1 MSIGDSKGKGKANEV
16 VATDF
21 AHPEALSTGKI
32 SRPQTQEEWH
42 DFVTKYS
49 LGEYNN
55 CDFTDDEP
63 SSSSSPP
70 KPSRFPSDETRV
82 TAGTT
87 GTTNST
93 TITPDAFASSST
105 SVSRQPSPLSS
116 NPAHLPS
123 RQNSA
128 TPVRDPSEDEP
139 HDFHPDTSYAGP
151 SNQDPEIPNI
161 DQEEAISSSASPS
174 TSKRK
179 PKQKEGGEK
188 GKSYKDQESMTIE
201 NMRQL
206 GLEQQE
212 DRVRERDTA
221 GLTRDRDDESGK
233 GSVKGKGGKGRRRHR
248 DHAELAS
255 VARSAVPADSSEDED
270 SSRIKTRKRVPRRPR
285 SRGSWSLRSRSPNN
299 NSMVKRG
306 TGPSLDN
313 ALLESGTNDS
323 TSVSAVEA
331 DYDHGKER
339 ERVKEF
345 FETNGYMP
353 APKQTPEAARRR
365 LRVIR
370 RLGLEDIDPFHRET
384 LDRFTRLASTV
395 FKTKSALIS
404 IITKDRQMFLSEI
417 GMGRK
422 WTDLDVSF
430 CCHSIMSPGS
440 GGQCMV
446 VPDAGKDW
454 RFKKNPLVNEG
465 QGPVQFYAGAPLKV
479 GSGNRSTIIGSLCVL
494 DSKPRDF
501 NDDDRKLLADLADCV
516 VSELE
521 LIYSQQASIESAKL
535 HQISVD
541 FLRRSLKHRP
551 NEQAGQSRTTG
562 RTATGTGT
570 GTGSG
575 GTGTEKG
582 TATSS
587 NSSVTGKRVSGADQ
601 NQDQNDVDI
610 YDEACR
616 EIRNAL
622 DAYAV
627 AVVDLSQF
635 HLFYPTYQNSST
647 GGGSSTRGGS
657 STLHT
662 KSQHTSTTGQSSF
675 AAGTGSTASSTARGL
690 GSVAED
696 DQDAYSKPVNPK
708 RARQTYA
715 VTDPLA
721 PSRTPQVLFI
731 PSRRRSDPTNKYSYT
746 GDSEPGLSDNLAVL
760 GYSCS
765 EDNFAFNF
773 TSSPAARKIISDF
786 IASNVK
792 TRKVWYT
799 RDDSEGIAQ
808 SITHLMPPGTE
819 TSMAMPIFG
828 FDGQVAFAVVA
839 CWTDPLYTYPAGAMQ
854 FVETIAGSLLAS
866 VMKERLHR
874 AERAQLNFAAA
885 ASHEL
890 RTPLHQI
897 NAAASLLRMALHGVL
912 DVDQEGGLNTHDI
925 QQGEVTLKVSQ
936 DDRIEALTQ
945 LEIIEANGLS
955 LGGILENI
963 IDTLDIGKMASKIEQ
978 VQTNPDG
985 TVIPPDLLRPRDK
998 ADITDFTEALEN
1010 VVDEAMRMEA
1020 KTRKIATGSGLE
1032 DVEVILEVLPRNRG
1046 GWKMTTDPGPLSRA
1060 LSKIVHN
1067 AVKFTE
1073 KGHVHITVQDVS
1085 RDVALPGGYD
1095 NSIKISTVSIEVK
1108 DTGRGMSS
1116 DFLDQEILRP
1126 FAKEDAFTP
1135 GSGLGLGLAQRMI
1148 ELLGGKLAIASTLGK
1163 GTLVHIEIPLH
1174 LLNEDNDSDQDVMA
1188 SGNENTSDTGAG
1200 NNIDPIRQDG
1210 IFLIGWTES
1219 KSPSLR
1225 RVGKS
1230 LARQLKLNF
1239 CRVVS
1244 EINYASLIVIPE
1256 GGVSEVK
1263 LAELCKAARPTVQ
1276 VIIIGKN
1283 HSMGALAPALGPAT
1297 SQEHAH
1303 AVNTSQ
1309 HLETEAKKHGYS
1321 HGHHHHHHPHYS
1333 NHTGSS
1339 SFSSLE
1345 LDAKTNAAIEYL
1357 KTVPTIYL
1365 NRPLQPSLI
1374 NRIMRP
1380 ADLPPPMREIYKSD
1394 VVGGEKAKEEAEAE
1408 NANIASGNAGGNTT
1422 GEPDVVE
1429 RDYAETSKMSR
1440 EDQDLLYSQPNTV
1453 EQDAVTPPPRRGSS
1467 TRIDVNSGSISPKS
1481 SSVTLRHDPHS
1492 HHSHHHSHHHHH
1504 QQRQYPR
1511 DGGDTSESS
1520 ADVMIGNDHS
1530 GGTTTESSLISER
1543 GYQASIN
1550 SDSSMVSETS
1560 DSGGLPLPPRFRE
1573 MRSGSDH
1580 TVKGMNVQNSDESSL
1595 KVLVVEDNAVNR
1607 KILTTMLKR
1616 TSCQF
1621 AEAADGVEAV
1631 DRFNS
1636 FHPDLV
1642 LLDITMPRKDGFA
1655 AAAEMRHLEATL
1667 PADSPVPLEE
1677 VMKALAVAPSLAS
1690 DDIQAQPSAA
1700 TTSTSQKSTPTPTAS
1715 AASASAGSAE
1725 GGVITPL
1732 LSPSSSAGPLSP
1744 TGSQSGYNAHNP
1756 PRRAKIIAVTA
1767 MSAEHQRR
1775 KGLIESGIDM
1785 WMVKPIAMRELRGI
1799 VEKMKEEKMGWSNG
1813 SNTNSISGGSELAR
1827 SDAGSTRT

>member
-1 MSIGDSKGKGKANEV
+1 MSIGDSKGKGRTSEV

-42 DFVTKYS
+42 DFITKYS
-49 LGEYNN
+49 LGEYND
-55 CDFTDDEP
+55 CSFTDDGP

-70 KPSRFPSDETRV
+70 KPSRFASDETRV

-87 GTTNST
+87 GTPNFT

-105 SVSRQPSPLSS
+105 SVSRQPSPLPT
-116 NPAHLPS
+116 NPPHPPI

-128 TPVRDPSEDEP
+128 NTVRDSSEDEP

-151 SNQDPEIPNI
+151 SNQDPDIPNI
-161 DQEEAISSSASPS
+161 DQQELSSSSASPS
-174 TSKRK
+174 TSQRK
-179 PKQKEGGEK
+179 PKQKEGGDK

-206 GLEQQE
+206 DLEQQE
-212 DRVRERDTA
+212 DRVRERETV
-221 GLTRDRDDESGK
+221 GLTKDGDDESGK
-233 GSVKGKGGKGRRRHR
+233 GSVKGKGKRGRRGHR

-255 VARSAVPADSSEDED
+255 VAGSAVSVDSSEDED
-270 SSRIKTRKRVPRRPR
+270 PSRIRTRRRVPRRPR

-299 NSMVKRG
+299 HSMVKRG
-306 TGPSLDN
+306 TGPSLAN

-331 DYDHGKER
+331 DYDHGRER

-404 IITKDRQMFLSEI
+404 IITKDRQMFISEI

-501 NDDDRKLLADLADCV
+501 TDDDRKLLADLADCV

-551 NEQAGQSRTTG
+551 NERAGQSRTTG

-587 NSSVTGKRVSGADQ
+587 DSSVTGKRVSGADQ

-627 AVVDLSQF
+627 AVVDISQF

-647 GGGSSTRGGS
+647 GGGSTRGGS

-675 AAGTGSTASSTARGL
+675 AAGTGSIASSTARGS
-690 GSVAED
+690 GNVGAD
-696 DQDAYSKPVNPK
+696 DQDAYSKNVDNK
-708 RARQTYA
+708 RPRQTYA
-715 VTDPLA
+715 VTDSLA

-731 PSRRRSDPTNKYSYT
+731 PSRRRSDPINKYSYT
-746 GDSEPGLSDNLAVL
+746 GDSDPGSSDNLAVL

-792 TRKVWYT
+792 TRKVWYA

-912 DVDQEGGLNTHDI
+912 DVDQKGGLNTHDI
-925 QQGEVTLKVSQ
+925 QQGELTLKLSQ
-936 DDRIEALTQ
+936 DDRVEALTQ
-945 LEIIEANGLS
+945 LEIIEANGSS

-998 ADITDFTEALEN
+998 VDITDFTGILED

-1032 DVEVILEVLPRNRG
+1032 HVEVILEVLPRNRG
-1046 GWKMTTDPGPLSRA
+1046 GWKMSTDSGPLSRA

-1067 AVKFTE
+1067 AVKFTD

-1085 RDVALPGGYD
+1085 RDVVLPGGYD
-1095 NSIKISTVSIEVK
+1095 NSIKLSTISIDIK

-1116 DFLDQEILRP
+1116 DFLDREVLRP

-1135 GSGLGLGLAQRMI
+1135 GSGLGLGLAQRMV

-1188 SGNENTSDTGAG
+1188 SGNDTSSETGAG
-1200 NNIDPIRQDG
+1200 NNDDPIRQDG
-1210 IFLIGWTES
+1210 IFLIGWAES
-1219 KSPSLR
+1219 QNPSLR

-1244 EINYASLIVIPE
+1244 DINYASLIVIPE

-1263 LAELCKAARPTVQ
+1263 LAELCRAARPTVQ
-1276 VIIIGKN
+1276 IVILGKD
-1283 HSMGALAPALGPAT
+1283 HSMGALAPTL
-1297 SQEHAH
+1297 
-1303 AVNTSQ
+1303 
-1309 HLETEAKKHGYS
+1309 AKKHGYS
-1321 HGHHHHHHPHYS
+1321 HGHHHYHHHH
-1333 NHTGSS
+1333 HGKHAGSS
-1339 SFSSLE
+1339 SSSSLE
-1345 LDAKTNAAIEYL
+1345 LDAKTNVAIEYL
-1357 KTVPTIYL
+1357 KTVPTIHL
-1365 NRPLQPSLI
+1365 NRPLRPSLI
-1374 NRIMRP
+1374 KRIMRP

-1394 VVGGEKAKEEAEAE
+1394 VVGGEEAAEEAQAE
-1408 NANIASGNAGGNTT
+1408 NASITSLNACGNSS
-1422 GEPDVVE
+1422 GEPDVAE
-1429 RDYAETSKMSR
+1429 RDYADIPKMSR
-1440 EDQDLLYSQPNTV
+1440 EDQDLLYSQPNIV
-1453 EQDAVTPPPRRGSS
+1453 GQDAVTQSR
-1467 TRIDVNSGSISPKS
+1467 
-1481 SSVTLRHDPHS
+1481 
-1492 HHSHHHSHHHHH
+1492 
-1504 QQRQYPR
+1504 
-1511 DGGDTSESS
+1511 DTSESS
-1520 ADVMIGNDHS
+1520 ADVMTGNDNS

-1560 DSGGLPLPPRFRE
+1560 DSGGLPLPSRFRE

-1580 TVKGMNVQNSDESSL
+1580 TIKGMNVQNSDESSL
-1595 KVLVVEDNAVNR
+1595 KVHTDPRFRLLVLVVEDNAVNR

-1655 AAAEMRHLEATL
+1655 AAAEMRHLEATF

-1677 VMKALAVAPSLAS
+1677 VMKALAVTPSLAS
-1690 DDIQAQPSAA
+1690 GEPQAATA
-1700 TTSTSQKSTPTPTAS
+1700 TTSTSTSQISTPTPTAS
-1715 AASASAGSAE
+1715 ASASPAE
-1725 GGVITPL
+1725 GGLVTPL

-1744 TGSQSGYNAHNP
+1744 TGSQSGYNGHHP

-1799 VEKMKEEKMGWSNG
+1799 VEKMKEEKMGWSNT

-1827 SDAGSTRT
+1827 SDAESTRT